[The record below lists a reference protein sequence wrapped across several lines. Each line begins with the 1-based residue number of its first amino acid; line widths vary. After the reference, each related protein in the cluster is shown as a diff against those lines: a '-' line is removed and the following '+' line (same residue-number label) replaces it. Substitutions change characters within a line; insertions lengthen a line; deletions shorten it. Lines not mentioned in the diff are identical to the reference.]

1 MNTLL
6 LEAVNSLINED
17 EDKAAQ
23 CIKQALIQK
32 MQTKMGINES
42 QDIDESE
49 DESEDEDQLNE
60 DEFIDDDLEDD
71 ESFDD

>member
-6 LEAVNSLINED
+6 LEAVDSLINED

-42 QDIDESE
+42 
-49 DESEDEDQLNE
+49 
-60 DEFIDDDLEDD
+60 EDD

>member
-6 LEAVNSLINED
+6 LEVIDSLINED

-32 MQTKMGINES
+32 MQTKIGINES
-42 QDIDESE
+42 QDI

-60 DEFIDDDLEDD
+60 DEFIDDLEDD

>member
-1 MNTLL
+1 MKTLL
-6 LEAVNSLINED
+6 LEAVDSLINED

-49 DESEDEDQLNE
+49 DEDQLNE
-60 DEFIDDDLEDD
+60 DEFIDDLEDD

>member
-1 MNTLL
+1 MNALL
-6 LEAVNSLINED
+6 LEAVDSLINED

-49 DESEDEDQLNE
+49 DEDQLNE
-60 DEFIDDDLEDD
+60 DEFIDDLEDD

>member
-6 LEAVNSLINED
+6 LEAVDSLINED

-42 QDIDESE
+42 Q
-49 DESEDEDQLNE
+49 NV
-60 DEFIDDDLEDD
+60 DDLEDD
-71 ESFDD
+71 EFIDDIDDSEDD

>member
-1 MNTLL
+1 MNAFL
-6 LEAVNSLINED
+6 LEAVDSLINED
-17 EDKAAQ
+17 EDEAAQ
-23 CIKQALIQK
+23 CIKQALIQQ

-49 DESEDEDQLNE
+49 D
-60 DEFIDDDLEDD
+60 D

>member
-6 LEAVNSLINED
+6 LEAVDSLINED

-23 CIKQALIQK
+23 CIKQELIQK

-49 DESEDEDQLNE
+49 DEDQLNE
-60 DEFIDDDLEDD
+60 DEFIDDLEDD

>member
-6 LEAVNSLINED
+6 LEAVDSLINED
-17 EDKAAQ
+17 EDEDEAAQ

-49 DESEDEDQLNE
+49 NE
-60 DEFIDDDLEDD
+60 DEFIDDLEDD

>member
-6 LEAVNSLINED
+6 LEAVDSLINEG

-23 CIKQALIQK
+23 CIKQSLIQK

-49 DESEDEDQLNE
+49 DE
-60 DEFIDDDLEDD
+60 DEFIDDD